1 MGHDLSGSVEAESL
15 LLILHL
21 SCSQATAD
29 YLDSASHVRIGV
41 LGLQIFSL
49 GAESD
54 YQVCATRTFIC

>member
-29 YLDSASHVRIGV
+29 YLDFASHLLIGV
-41 LGLQIFSL
+41 LGLQMFSL